1 MRSCLGL
8 ASDRIHT
15 GAASHLARK
24 PITLKAPAKINL
36 TLEVVGRLPNGY
48 HAIRSV
54 FVRLDKL
61 SDTIELR
68 IARGGSGIRLSTT
81 SQCIPTDET
90 NICHRAAAAY
100 LFATGET
107 AGVDIH
113 IKKNIPVAAGLGG
126 GSSDAA
132 SVFVGLNNYFKAMSP
147 RKLEALGGDIGK
159 DVPFFIRGATVCRV
173 SGMGEGIT
181 PLRSFPRFH
190 FLIVHPGIAISTA
203 DAYRALGRSVW
214 FLSNAAR
221 ADISNVM
228 ARAVRT
234 GDVGKIAATLF
245 NDFEACMERAHP
257 VIKEIKQALLAFG
270 ARGALMTGSG
280 STVFG
285 IYDSRRALLNAERI
299 LKTHYADYVIASA

>member
-1 MRSCLGL
+1 MREV
-8 ASDRIHT
+8 
-15 GAASHLARK
+15 
-24 PITLKAPAKINL
+24 ITLKAPAKINL

-48 HAIRSV
+48 HTIRSV

-68 IARGGSGIRLSTT
+68 ITRSETGITLSTT
-81 SQCIPTDET
+81 SKDIPTDKT

-100 LFATGET
+100 FAATGET
-107 AGVDIH
+107 AGVAIH
-113 IKKNIPVAAGLGG
+113 IEKNIPVAAGMGG

-159 DVPFFIRGATVCRV
+159 DVPFFIRGAAVCRV

-181 PLRSFPRFH
+181 PLRSFPRMH

-203 DAYRALGRSVW
+203 DAYRALGQRVW
-214 FLSNAAR
+214 FMSNAAR
-221 ADISNVM
+221 ADISSAM
-228 ARAVRT
+228 ARAVRAR
-234 GDVGKIAATLF
+234 DVGKIAATLF
-245 NDFEACMERAHP
+245 NDFEACMEHAHP

-280 STVFG
+280 SAVFG
-285 IYDSRRALLNAERI
+285 IYASRKALLNAERI